1 MFSLTVT
8 EQEIHYTLYNLEDVT
23 YPKSVTRQEL
33 SRIVFGNTSDIHQ
46 RKIRLCITELR
57 KRGYFIIAKRGYSFA
72 GNEAEPSIH
81 FINSLYSRANKL
93 KAEAD
98 LLYGLAKEKYGDKE
112 CAKVEPSPSQAWLG
126 IS

>member
-8 EQEIHYTLYNLEDVT
+8 EQEIKDTVYQLTNVV

-33 SRIVFGNTSDIHQ
+33 SQIVFGDNSDIHQ

-57 KRGYFIIAKRGYSFA
+57 KRGYFIIAKHGYSFA
-72 GNEAEPSIH
+72 GNEAEPAIH
-81 FINSLYSRANKL
+81 FVNSLYSRANKL

-98 LLYGLAKEKYGDKE
+98 LLYGLAKAKYGDKE
-112 CAKVEPSPSQAWLG
+112 CEKVEPSPSQAWLG